1 MIFEAAYIFCIE
13 VWARM
18 FVENFVGE
26 SDFCRWG
33 GFLSRFLSTD
43 RISVECRYLDI
54 SIDNLFCHRII
65 IGVTGLYR
73 NVFVFEGGYVIRSR
87 LYKTENKVLMS
98 EVFKGPFSKDIIS
111 SPSSERN
118 IKCSVLRSQCWNTN
132 RNIKKLVYC
141 RYRKRS
147 LTFWT

>member
-18 FVENFVGE
+18 FVENFVAE

-33 GFLSRFLSTD
+33 GFFSTD
-43 RISVECRYLDI
+43 RISVECRFLDI

-65 IGVTGLYR
+65 FETCLFQDSGRQKLGPMITCGHWTSRHIRDEMLTPR
-73 NVFVFEGGYVIRSR
+73 NVSVFEGGYVIRSR

-98 EVFKGPFSKDIIS
+98 EEFKGPFSKDIVSIKMTAKIS
-111 SPSSERN
+111 VQN
-118 IKCSVLRSQCWNTN
+118 LWFM
-132 RNIKKLVYC
+132 L
-141 RYRKRS
+141 
-147 LTFWT
+147 